1 MSWVGVLLAI
11 GVVQLVRAQWFDAA
25 VFLGVAALLA
35 IDTIRRPTGDRGPAR
50 SFATPDRRWLW
61 GGAALVG
68 VLACLSPRHS
78 PLMQLLVC
86 AVGVA
91 ALALAWLRGSAPA
104 APWSP
109 GLRRLGWAW
118 GTIVIL
124 GCLWEL
130 AQFIVGLVH
139 PQDPAFALSNLLD
152 PLLASWPGRVVFI
165 ALWVAGGCFLVR
177 RGRVHNRG
185 RSRA

>member
-1 MSWVGVLLAI
+1 MAI
-11 GVVQLVRAQWFDAA
+11 GAVQLVRAQWFDAA
-25 VFLGVAALLA
+25 VFLGVAGLLG
-35 IDTIRRPTGDRGPAR
+35 IDTIRRPTADRSPRRPLAMPG
-50 SFATPDRRWLW
+50 RRWLW
-61 GGAALVG
+61 AGAALVG

-78 PLMQLLVC
+78 LLMQLLVC
-86 AVGVA
+86 AVGAA
-91 ALALAWLRGSAPA
+91 ALALAWLRGSAQA
-104 APWSP
+104 EPWSP

-130 AQFIVGLVH
+130 AQFIVGLAR
-139 PQDPAFALSNLLD
+139 PQDPAFALSNLMD

-165 ALWVAGGCFLVR
+165 ALWAAGGCFLVR
-177 RGRVHNRG
+177 RGRTRDRG